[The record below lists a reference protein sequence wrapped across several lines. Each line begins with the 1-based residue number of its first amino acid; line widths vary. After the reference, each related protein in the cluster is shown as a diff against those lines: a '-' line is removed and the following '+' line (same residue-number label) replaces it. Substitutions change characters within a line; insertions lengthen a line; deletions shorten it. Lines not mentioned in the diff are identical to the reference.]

1 MTQALNTLCDLLT
14 VVGPVIISQ
23 LESASCSPSHTSLLR
38 SPSAHRHAPTWRA
51 VRGTVRQTI
60 GTRVLEILQKKAPCQ
75 LNLGDDEIEE
85 VIDDDG
91 ADGED
96 DRNAELDAMLI
107 DAAADVIGAC
117 AVAMGPE
124 FVEYFRVFWPSIS
137 KYYVRDT

>member
-1 MTQALNTLCDLLT
+1 MRPHPIPVLQRSGASYLT
-14 VVGPVIISQ
+14 
-23 LESASCSPSHTSLLR
+23 SC
-38 SPSAHRHAPTWRA
+38 AE
-51 VRGTVRQTI
+51 VRDTVRQTI

-91 ADGED
+91 DDSED

-137 KYYVRDT
+137 KYYVRDGPCAHSVR